1 MEITEDHS
9 MMNMRFIRKLPVPKE
24 VKELYPLSEKGAA
37 AKAARDAEIAKV
49 LRAKAISF
57 CLLSAL
63 ARQTGKRACSIM
75 FTALQECRSR
85 LKIKL

>member
-49 LRAKAISF
+49 FKGPLLGRQGRERARLCSPPCK
-57 CLLSAL
+57 SAG
-63 ARQTGKRACSIM
+63 AG
-75 FTALQECRSR
+75 
-85 LKIKL
+85 